1 MDSEERDDKAFL
13 TTLEAVPLPN
23 VDAPLFKAQLKA
35 RLLAEAARAPRPAPS
50 VRPAWW
56 RYALVAA
63 ALLVV
68 LAWQLTPASLP
79 ALAYIEIEVN
89 PSVRLT
95 IDSRGQVIGLE
106 SLDDQARL
114 ALSELR
120 VLRQPA
126 PQAVAQVMER
136 LHRAGLLKATSQ
148 VWLVVSP
155 IGEARAEAISELLA
169 ITQAAVSQQS
179 QHLLATPTTAHSLIV
194 DRERYEIARQA
205 TLRPSQYA
213 RVAKAGVSVSG
224 MQGLVL
230 AGKRLQAADKITGGR
245 MREFMELVAELVEA
259 GLPEGEA
266 LQLVESMLASGQ
278 SVQGLGKRIEKA
290 VERIEEGLALKEA
303 VRELREGAGKAD
315 DRDDDED
322 RDEDKDNERGQ
333 DKERGRERED
343 ERERED
349 DRGGGRGRDN
359 ERERDDEGKDE
370 DEDEGEDE
378 RERDNERD
386 DESEDEREPEGEDKR
401 EGQGK
406 GDRGHGD

>member
-1 MDSEERDDKAFL
+1 MDSEVRDDKAFL

-35 RLLAEAARAPRPAPS
+35 KLLAEAARAPRPAPS

-68 LAWQLTPASLP
+68 LAWQLTPAPLP

-89 PSVRLT
+89 PSVRFT

-136 LHRAGLLKATSQ
+136 LHRAGLLNATSQ
-148 VWLVVSP
+148 VWLVVSA

-213 RVAKAGVSVSG
+213 RVARAGVSVSG

-230 AGKRLQAADKITGGR
+230 AGTRLQAAGKITAGR
-245 MREFMELVAELVEA
+245 LREFMELVAELVEA

-278 SVQGLGKRIEKA
+278 SVQGLGKRIEKV

-303 VRELREGAGKAD
+303 VRELREGEGKAD

-343 ERERED
+343 ER
-349 DRGGGRGRDN
+349 GGGRDN
-359 ERERDDEGKDE
+359 ERDG
-370 DEDEGEDE
+370 
-378 RERDNERD
+378 
-386 DESEDEREPEGEDKR
+386 ESEDELEPEGEDKR

>member
-1 MDSEERDDKAFL
+1 
-13 TTLEAVPLPN
+13 
-23 VDAPLFKAQLKA
+23 
-35 RLLAEAARAPRPAPS
+35 
-50 VRPAWW
+50 
-56 RYALVAA
+56 
-63 ALLVV
+63 
-68 LAWQLTPASLP
+68 
-79 ALAYIEIEVN
+79 
-89 PSVRLT
+89 
-95 IDSRGQVIGLE
+95 
-106 SLDDQARL
+106 
-114 ALSELR
+114 
-120 VLRQPA
+120 
-126 PQAVAQVMER
+126 MER

-148 VWLVVSP
+148 VWLVVSA

-213 RVAKAGVSVSG
+213 RVARAGVSVSG

-230 AGKRLQAADKITGGR
+230 AGTRLQAAGKITAGR
-245 MREFMELVAELVEA
+245 LREFMELVAELVEA

-278 SVQGLGKRIEKA
+278 SVQGLGKRIEKV

-303 VRELREGAGKAD
+303 VRELREGEGKAD

-322 RDEDKDNERGQ
+322 RDEDKDNEREQ
-333 DKERGRERED
+333 DKER
-343 ERERED
+343 
-349 DRGGGRGRDN
+349 GRGRDN
-359 ERERDDEGKDE
+359 ERDG
-370 DEDEGEDE
+370 
-378 RERDNERD
+378 
-386 DESEDEREPEGEDKR
+386 ESEDELEPEGEDKR